1 MLQLKFLFDA
11 GSHGKE
17 SALSLFVILLVYS
30 LVPHRTIVGQPE
42 VLFLLYSVSL
52 CITLYF
58 FEKSIYLFILCVS
71 MHLYMWV

>member
-52 CITLYF
+52 CITLHF
-58 FEKSIYLFILCVS
+58 FKTPFISSFCV
-71 MHLYMWV
+71 

>member
-11 GSHGKE
+11 GTHGKE

>member
-11 GSHGKE
+11 GTHGKE

-30 LVPHRTIVGQPE
+30 LVPHRTNVGQPE

-52 CITLYF
+52 CIILHF
-58 FEKSIYLFILCVS
+58 F
-71 MHLYMWV
+71 